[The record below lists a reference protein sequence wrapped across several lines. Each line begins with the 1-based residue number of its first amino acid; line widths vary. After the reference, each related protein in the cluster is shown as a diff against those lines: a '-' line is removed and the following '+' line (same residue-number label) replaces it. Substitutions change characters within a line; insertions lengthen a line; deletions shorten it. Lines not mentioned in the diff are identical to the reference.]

1 MIKNNFT
8 PRYMDERLQPID
20 IAWFDIHVPS
30 KCQTQVYVM
39 HDAARY
45 HYDHRIVPVKTE
57 RYSLT
62 FRYLAQEEP
71 VRSFAPSNEEEF
83 ASLMA

>member
-1 MIKNNFT
+1 MPQKKTVIV
-8 PRYMDERLQPID
+8 ERLGTNQVDEIMISPEMTP
-20 IAWFDIHVPS
+20 FDGFP
-30 KCQTQVYVM
+30 QNG
-39 HDAARY
+39 AARY

-71 VRSFAPSNEEEF
+71 VRSSAPRHESAF
-83 ASLMA
+83 ASLTA